1 MKLLGLSCGRK
12 MQNSEILLREA
23 LMAAEELGAE
33 VSMMRLL
40 DLDIKPCK
48 GCMTCTMSLM
58 SGGPGDCVI
67 KDDLPFLD
75 DRLLGCDGMIL
86 AAPVYVLGP
95 PGLVKVIADRRGPSR
110 DVAWLME
117 AKKLRETLPTPPASG
132 PDERSFKNRVAA
144 FINVGGASTPNW
156 LSLGLPLMYLF
167 TFPSNMTVVDQM
179 QMTSM
184 TRFMNPV
191 LNPEALARA
200 RKLGRNVAEAMMK
213 TAEEVKWM
221 GEEGTCP
228 VCHSNL
234 LTVTAQNPVEC
245 PICGI
250 AGTLKVEGDKIS
262 VVFSEEEKKRSRL
275 YMAGKVEHWVE
286 LRTNVGMFMKRPDA
300 YDIPKRVE
308 KYESYGVPVLA
319 PPKGQGKLPTEKG

>member
-23 LMAAEELGAE
+23 LMGTEELGAE

-40 DLDIKPCK
+40 DLDIRPCR

-67 KDDLPFLD
+67 KDDLSFLD
-75 DRLLGCDGMIL
+75 DQLLECDGMIL

-110 DVAWLME
+110 DVAWQAE
-117 AKKLRETLPTPPASG
+117 AKKLRETLPTSPARG
-132 PDERSFKNRVAA
+132 PDERSFKKRVAA

-156 LSLGLPLMYLF
+156 LSFGLPLMHLF

-179 QMTSM
+179 QMTSV
-184 TRFMNPV
+184 TKFMNPV
-191 LNPEALARA
+191 LNPDALLRA
-200 RKLGRNVAEAMMK
+200 RRLGQNVAKAMGQP
-213 TAEEVKWM
+213 ADEVKWM
-221 GEEGTCP
+221 GDEGTCP
-228 VCHSNL
+228 VCHCDL
-234 LTVTAQNPVEC
+234 LTVRATNPVEC

-250 AGTLKVEGDKIS
+250 AGTLKVDGDHIS
-262 VVFSEEEKKRSRL
+262 VAFSEEEQKRSRL

-286 LRTNVGMFMKRPDA
+286 LRENVAMFMQRPDA
-300 YDIPKRVE
+300 FEVPERMK
-308 KYESYGVPVLA
+308 KYESYRVPVLS
-319 PPKGQGKLPTEKG
+319 PPRKDRTASKKVE